1 MRQGGTGWQRRPWGL
16 WLVIALGFALA
27 TPTSAMA
34 AARCEDF
41 MLSCVID
48 GIPESVNV
56 RKLMSN
62 SKLRKYVQRHAR
74 ACSLMANSNEPYG
87 CDWKATVRLGA
98 APATERTNSH
108 HEPAGGANNHDDSA
122 PGSNDA
128 QAPTPRRDAAGR
140 HGTTPAPSRQAAA
153 VAPDRGPYGEA
164 IAAAAQRYQ
173 LPSDLVRAV
182 IQVESAFNPK
192 AESGK
197 GAVGLMQLLPETGKA
212 MGAVNLLDPTEN
224 IGAGA
229 RFLRLLANRFN
240 GDLVKVLSAY
250 HAGSTRVLRREAT
263 PFAATDS
270 YVRKVLGVYYALQDG

>member
-1 MRQGGTGWQRRPWGL
+1 M
-16 WLVIALGFALA
+16 VIALGFALA

-128 QAPTPRRDAAGR
+128 QAPTPRRDAGPGANRDRPGSSGRRSDRARDLPIRRVGAGGQSGIPRGSRGRGWAGLVLRGDRR
-140 HGTTPAPSRQAAA
+140 HPPGELPCHPRRRARPAGVRRPLSLPGSRPA
-153 VAPDRGPYGEA
+153 APDPVTPGT
-164 IAAAAQRYQ
+164 AAR
-173 LPSDLVRAV
+173 RAV
-182 IQVESAFNPK
+182 R
-192 AESGK
+192 
-197 GAVGLMQLLPETGKA
+197 
-212 MGAVNLLDPTEN
+212 
-224 IGAGA
+224 GAGP
-229 RFLRLLANRFN
+229 RSPN
-240 GDLVKVLSAY
+240 
-250 HAGSTRVLRREAT
+250 
-263 PFAATDS
+263 
-270 YVRKVLGVYYALQDG
+270 